1 MYPLDNEH
9 FAGTLLGQW
18 TLCWYITGTMNT
30 LLVHYW
36 DTFSF
41 NRQFHGAQLR
51 SSFTLVVGNFFLY
64 KRLNFIVKI
73 EGTSYFKWNQT
84 KRKK

>member
-1 MYPLDNEH
+1 
-9 FAGTLLGQW
+9 
-18 TLCWYITGTMNT
+18 MNT

-36 DTFSF
+36 DTFSL

-51 SSFTLVVGNFFLY
+51 SSFTLVVGNFFLN
-64 KRLNFIVKI
+64 KQLNFIVKI
-73 EGTSYFKWNQT
+73 EGTSYFKLNQA